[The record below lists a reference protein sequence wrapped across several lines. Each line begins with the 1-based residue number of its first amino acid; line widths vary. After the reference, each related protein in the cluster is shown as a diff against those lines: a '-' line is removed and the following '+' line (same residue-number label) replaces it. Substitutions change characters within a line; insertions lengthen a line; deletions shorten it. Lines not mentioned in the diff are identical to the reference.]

1 MTPSAVT
8 GFTETFMLAL
18 LFGVPLFL
26 IAVLLLL
33 HADIFR
39 R

>member
-1 MTPSAVT
+1 MPPSSVT
-8 GFTETFMLAL
+8 GFTEAFMLAL
-18 LFGVPLFL
+18 GVGVPLFL